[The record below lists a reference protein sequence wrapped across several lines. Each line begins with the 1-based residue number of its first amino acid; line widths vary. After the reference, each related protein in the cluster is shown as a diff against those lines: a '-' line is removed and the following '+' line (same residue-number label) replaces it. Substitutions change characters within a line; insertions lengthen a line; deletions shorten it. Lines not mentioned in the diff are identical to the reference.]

1 MSIKLNTKYL
11 ENIISKDELS
21 AMQGNVSAAAEK
33 VRDGSGLGNAFLGW
47 YSLPLD
53 YDREEFARIK
63 AAAKRIQENT
73 DIFIV
78 IGIGG
83 SYLGAR
89 AAIEYIKSPNYNVLK
104 KDTPDVYFAGNNM
117 SAPALS
123 ELISL
128 CEGRRVTLD
137 VVSKSGTTTEPGI
150 AFRVLRGL
158 VEKQNGG
165 DAEKIRE
172 HIYVTTDKARG
183 ALKTLADASGFEE
196 FVVPDNIGG
205 RYSVLSAVGL
215 LPIAVAGCDIDAL
228 MNGAADM
235 KAELSKSGCVLEND
249 CYKYAALRN
258 ILYSKGKELE
268 IFVGF
273 DPALAMTAEWW
284 KQLYGESEGKD
295 GKGLFPASVIDT
307 TDLHSLGQIIQ
318 QGRRIMFETFFD
330 VKKSPCDIPV
340 PGDAENLD
348 QLNYIADQGFTV
360 SQVNSVAMEATCIA
374 HTDGGVPC
382 VLIELEDRSEY
393 TFGQFVFFFELAC
406 AVSGYILGVNPF
418 DQPGVEGYKKN
429 MFALLGKEGAEYD
442 AIRAKLGK

>member
-1 MSIKLNTKYL
+1 MSIRLNTKYL
-11 ENIISKDELS
+11 DKFITEEELRS
-21 AMQGNVSAAAEK
+21 MQGQVSDAAAK
-33 VRDGSGLGNAFLGW
+33 VENGTGLGADHLGW
-47 YSLPLD
+47 YTLPVD
-53 YDREEFARIK
+53 YDKDEFARIK
-63 AAAKRIQENT
+63 AAAKRIRENT
-73 DIFIV
+73 DVFII

-89 AAIEYIKSPNYNVLK
+89 AAIEFIKTPNYNALT
-104 KDTPDVYFAGNNM
+104 KDSPQIYYAGNNM
-117 SAPALS
+117 SASALG
-123 ELISL
+123 ELIAL
-128 CEGRRVTLD
+128 CEGKRVTLD

-150 AFRVLRGL
+150 AFRVLRAL

-165 DAEKIRE
+165 DAEKIKE
-172 HIYVTTDKARG
+172 HIYVTTDKAKG
-183 ALKTLADASGFEE
+183 ALKTLADAKGYEE
-196 FVVPDNIGG
+196 FVVPDDIGG

-215 LPIAVAGCDIDAL
+215 LPIAVAGCDIDEL
-228 MNGAADM
+228 MRGAADM
-235 KAELSKSGCVLEND
+235 KAELAKSGCVLEND
-249 CYKYAALRN
+249 CYKYAAIRN
-258 ILYSKGKELE
+258 ILYSKGKALE

-273 DPALAMTAEWW
+273 DPAMTMTAEWW
-284 KQLYGESEGKD
+284 KQLYGESEGKN
-295 GKGLFPASVIDT
+295 GKGLFPTSVIDT

-318 QGRRIMFETFFD
+318 QGRRIMFETFCD
-330 VKKSPCDIPV
+330 VKSCGCDISIPT
-340 PGDAENLD
+340 DSDNLD
-348 QLNYIADQGFTV
+348 QLNYIADKGITV
-360 SQVNSVAMEATCIA
+360 SRVNSVAMEATCIA